1 MATAGTI
8 MDFVHWVPREE
19 RLNGWVERWDTGLH
33 YGLHVGVR
41 TPFCSGSLFS
51 RGSRLSPWLLFFW
64 ARGEWK
70 GGHTSLV
77 MCTGLAWVQSDATH
91 THTLTQNHY
100 LKGVANQIASQ
111 SADQPCRSR
120 HLSWR
125 INSQSRGALGLYLV
139 QVQTVSTCVCTQ
151 RTSLGWLNT
160 PLVQRQNDKP
170 QMMSEQV

>member
-1 MATAGTI
+1 MVEWSAETQGSTMGSTLGWGPLSVLEACLAGGAGCHLGCSFSGQGESGREDTH
-8 MDFVHWVPREE
+8 HWSCAQA
-19 RLNGWVERWDTGLH
+19 W
-33 YGLHVGVR
+33 
-41 TPFCSGSLFS
+41 
-51 RGSRLSPWLLFFW
+51 RGYR
-64 ARGEWK
+64 
-70 GGHTSLV
+70 V
-77 MCTGLAWVQSDATH
+77 MPH